1 MSNLD
6 WNVFNAI
13 AQDSGYEKKVAM
25 ANREMEYVDRMEK
38 RAMQR
43 QQEQMYYDEQ
53 VHAYM
58 DKLSESMSY
67 LSQDAE
73 RIKAVEADARKQVVA
88 GIRNA
93 GGDMKKF
100 FLTGGNNILRDYKKN
115 VLQSEQVSRAL
126 QNKGTYEEIEKALS
140 KNKLLGNVNVTL
152 KQNGKTI
159 QKTVDVSEMLSLF
172 DNGKI
177 DKLSLPAQ
185 FDAPELKPADFLKYY
200 NPENPYQS
208 SKVTPEQ
215 LMQYGILQKGLSEDV
230 AAKWAQSMARPDA
243 SGNMTTDIYWGVK
256 DFDWR
261 KTHEYA
267 FGRNGKGGSY
277 SKTAKKFVDYIGTI
291 KQMIQLGDM
300 SQMDWVSSDGKT
312 QQRML
317 KGDYQAVGQD
327 VEKIF
332 TTLGLRMNED
342 GSFDG
347 NFKNALAISNLKN
360 GQHMQMS
367 PSDYS
372 VVDVSNNISYV
383 QPKDGV
389 GEPNMFVNA
398 RIRVSEDFAED
409 YMGELWWG
417 ARNKKWGDVMTDVED
432 EQGEGRIIEVGIPI
446 PMDKLSQDRINAMIG
461 MKQDQVVGGM
471 QYEDYVGGYMA
482 KPEGTVSPFGT
493 NSYVQQPNVKDMRA
507 SSLMNTQ
514 LMQQAIASDVDPNVL
529 LQVLSS
535 YQNNNQ

>member
-67 LSQDAE
+67 LAQDSE
-73 RIKAVEADARKQVVA
+73 RIKAVEADARKQVVT

-115 VLQSEQVSRAL
+115 VLQSKEVNRAL

-159 QKTVDVSEMLSLF
+159 QKTVDVAEMLNLF

-185 FDAPELKPADFLKYY
+185 FDAPEFKPADFLKYY
-200 NPENPYQS
+200 DSENPYQS

-215 LMQYGILQKGLSEDV
+215 LMQYGILQKGLPEDV
-230 AAKWAQSMARPDA
+230 AAKWAQSIARPDA
-243 SGNMTTDIYWGVK
+243 NGNMTTNIYWGVK

-277 SKTAKKFVDYIGTI
+277 AKTAKKFVDWAANVE
-291 KQMIQLGDM
+291 QMIQVGDM
-300 SQMDWVSSDGKT
+300 SQMDWVSADGKT

-317 KGDYQAVGQD
+317 KGNYEALGKD
-327 VEKIF
+327 VDTVF
-332 TTLGLRMNED
+332 SVFGLKLNED
-342 GSFDG
+342 GSYSG
-347 NFKNALAISNLKN
+347 NFSKALAFTNLKN
-360 GQHMQMS
+360 GQHMQIS

-372 VVDVSNNISYV
+372 VVDVDKTV
-383 QPKDGV
+383 TLVKPKDGI
-389 GEPNMFVNA
+389 GESNMFLTA
-398 RIRVSEDFAED
+398 RVRVSEDFAED

-417 ARNKKWGDVMTDVED
+417 GRTEKWGNVMTDVED
-432 EQGEGRIIEVGIPI
+432 EQGEGRIVEVGIPI
-446 PMDKLSQDRINAMIG
+446 PMDKFFQDRLNTELAI
-461 MKQDQVVGGM
+461 KQDQVVGGM

>member
-67 LSQDAE
+67 LAQDSE
-73 RIKAVEADARKQVVA
+73 RIKAVEADARKQVVT

-115 VLQSEQVSRAL
+115 VLQSKEVNRAL

-159 QKTVDVSEMLSLF
+159 QKTVDVAEMLNLF

-185 FDAPELKPADFLKYY
+185 FDAPEFKPADFLKYY

-230 AAKWAQSMARPDA
+230 AAKWAQSIARPDA
-243 SGNMTTDIYWGVK
+243 NGNMTTNIYWGVK

-277 SKTAKKFVDYIGTI
+277 AKTANKFVDYIGTI
-291 KQMIQLGDM
+291 KQMIQVGDM

-332 TTLGLRMNED
+332 TGLGLRMNED
-342 GSFDG
+342 GSFNG
-347 NFKNALAISNLKN
+347 NFKNALGISNMKN
-360 GQHMQMS
+360 GQMMQIS
-367 PSDYS
+367 PSDYDL
-372 VVDVSNNISYV
+372 VDVSNNISYV
-383 QPKDGV
+383 QPKDGI
-389 GEPNMFVNA
+389 GEPNMYVNA
-398 RIRVSEDFAED
+398 RIRVSEEFAED
-409 YMGELWWG
+409 SMGEPWWG
-417 ARNKKWGDVMTDVED
+417 GTSKLWGKVMTDVED
-432 EQGEGRIIEVGIPI
+432 EQGEGRIVEVGIPI
-446 PMDKLSQDRINAMIG
+446 PMDKL
-461 MKQDQVVGGM
+461 
-471 QYEDYVGGYMA
+471 YYVGGYMA